1 MCNSRLWIGICWG
14 LGAAALPAPAQTF
27 DPGADPA
34 FATAV
39 LVEAGTGAVLFGY
52 HADAPRS
59 PASTQKLLLQ
69 LVVMDLVKSG
79 KFSLEEP
86 VKVSA
91 RASRMGG
98 SQVFLKEG
106 EAFSLN
112 EMMEAISIPSA
123 NDACVAVAEHI
134 GGSVKGFVDMMNQ
147 RADDLKLTGTRCV
160 NVHGLDDT
168 PKQSG
173 NKTTANDL
181 AHITR
186 GLLAHPEILA
196 WSAVRYKPFRDG
208 RFMLY
213 NTNKLLGRFRGLDGI
228 KTGYTKRAGSCL
240 VATAKRGDM
249 RLISVILGCR
259 SEKIRDA
266 ETRRL
271 LSWGF
276 NNFSRVPIV
285 HEGESMGTVV
295 LDWGMEPEVK
305 ARTKSAAVAVLSRA
319 QQKQIRRQIHLPGL
333 RPAPVE
339 AGEKLGSLTV
349 SLSDSLLVEVDVVAA
364 KSVARMGLWDKFLSY
379 F

>member
-1 MCNSRLWIGICWG
+1 MSNGRLWVGICCG
-14 LGAAALPAPAQTF
+14 LVAALRPSAAQTF
-27 DPGADPA
+27 DPGAEPA
-34 FATAV
+34 FAAAV
-39 LVEAGTGAVLFGY
+39 LVEAESGAVLFAY
-52 HADAPRS
+52 HANAPRS

-79 KFSLEEP
+79 KFALDEP
-86 VKVSA
+86 VRVSA

-147 RADDLKLTGTRCV
+147 RADDLKLNGTRCV

-173 NKTTANDL
+173 NKTTAHDL

-240 VATAKRGDM
+240 VATAERGDM
-249 RLISVILGCR
+249 RLISVILGGR
-259 SEKIRDA
+259 SDKIRDA

-276 NNFSRVPIV
+276 NNFFARSYRARRRE
-285 HEGESMGTVV
+285 HGNGCAGLGDGT
-295 LDWGMEPEVK
+295 
-305 ARTKSAAVAVLSRA
+305 RSHSAYR
-319 QQKQIRRQIHLPGL
+319 IRRRGSPEHRATKTDPPTDTPS
-333 RPAPVE
+333 RPASSPGGSRRE
-339 AGEKLGSLTV
+339 TGKPDRIPGRQPARRGGCGRRQERGAHGTLG
-349 SLSDSLLVEVDVVAA
+349 
-364 KSVARMGLWDKFLSY
+364 
-379 F
+379 

>member
-1 MCNSRLWIGICWG
+1 MV
-14 LGAAALPAPAQTF
+14 AALQPAAAQTF
-27 DPGADPA
+27 DPGAEPA
-34 FATAV
+34 FTAAV
-39 LVEAGTGAVLFGY
+39 LVEAESGAVLFAY
-52 HADAPRS
+52 DAETPRS

-69 LVVMDLVKSG
+69 LVAMDLVKSG
-79 KFSLEEP
+79 KFTLDEP

-98 SQVFLKEG
+98 SQVFLKQG
-106 EAFSLN
+106 ETFSLE
-112 EMMEAISIPSA
+112 EMMEAIAIPSA

-147 RADDLKLTGTRCV
+147 RADDLHLAGTRCV

-168 PKQSG
+168 PKTDG
-173 NKTTANDL
+173 NRTTAHDL
-181 AHITR
+181 ARITR
-186 GLLAHPEILA
+186 NLLAHPEILT
-196 WSAVRYKPFRDG
+196 WSAIRYKPFRDG
-208 RFMLY
+208 SFMLY
-213 NTNKLLGRFRGLDGI
+213 NTNRLLGRFRGLDGI

-266 ETRRL
+266 ETARM

-285 HEGESMGTVV
+285 HEGESMGTVA

-305 ARTKSAAVAVLSRA
+305 AGAGSSAVAVLSTA

-339 AGEKLGSLTV
+339 AGDKLGSLTV
-349 SLSDSLLVEVDVVAA
+349 SLGDSLLAEVDVVAD